1 MIEKVLKSRKHPEQ
15 AFKVC
20 LGILSLDKKYG
31 TQRLKKACKQ
41 ANLFGTCSFKRIE
54 NMIKLGLE
62 EEKHPELG
70 LVTVITVHE
79 NIRGGHYY
87 S

>member
-20 LGILSLDKKYG
+20 LGILSLNKKYG
-31 TQRLKKACKQ
+31 AQRLKKACRQ
-41 ANLFGTCSFKRIE
+41 ANKLGTCSFKRIE
-54 NMIKLGLE
+54 SMIKLYLE
-62 EEKHPELG
+62 EEKHPKLDLEA
-70 LVTVITVHE
+70 VIPDHE
-79 NIRGGHYY
+79 NIRGGQYY

>member
-20 LGILSLDKKYG
+20 LGILSLGKKYG
-31 TQRLKKACKQ
+31 DARLKKACGK
-41 ANLFGTCSFKRIE
+41 ANQFGTCSFKRIE
-54 NMIKLGLE
+54 SMIKLGLE
-62 EEKHPELG
+62 EEKHPKLELAA
-70 LVTVITVHE
+70 VIPDHE
-79 NIRGGHYY
+79 NIRGGQYY